1 MNPGDRP
8 TRGSHRP
15 WRVLAA
21 ILIAAAGAGRDP
33 KPNPVPIKTLVEPP
47 PGSYYH
53 GVFPG
58 SKNGMGGDITLHD
71 VKIYQHAVGKS
82 VAWVYFWNNWYE
94 NPHFPYQTASW
105 IRTNGSVPYIRL
117 MLLSSPTI
125 PRPDPV
131 YSLKN
136 IIDGKFDSL
145 FRNWMQD
152 ARRFGSPVIAEY
164 GVEVD
169 GWWFPWNGLYN
180 KEGGSNSDSVARFRE
195 AYRHIIRIA
204 REEGAYNLR
213 WVFHV
218 DPWDEPDEDWNKFE
232 NYYPGDEWI
241 DWVGAS
247 VYGRQLPS
255 DPEGVSF
262 RYQMDWVYGRM
273 QRLTDKPFIVCEFGT
288 IDDANQ
294 VAWTEAA
301 LSDLV
306 GGRWPKVIGF
316 SWWNTT
322 FKNDPATGGLSNMQV
337 QQNPKLQAVFR
348 KYVGRKHAVIRR
360 PISRFVTMNDH

>member
-1 MNPGDRP
+1 MISGDYP
-8 TRGSHRP
+8 MRGSHRL
-15 WRVLAA
+15 RLGLAA
-21 ILIAAAGAGRDP
+21 ILVTVASIGPDP
-33 KPNPVPIKTLVEPP
+33 QPRPIPLRTLAEPP
-47 PGSYYH
+47 AGSYYH

-58 SKNGMGGDITLHD
+58 SKDGMGADVTLSD
-71 VKIYQHAVGKS
+71 VKTYEHSVGKPL
-82 VAWVYFWNNWYE
+82 AWVYFWNNWYE
-94 NPHFPYQTASW
+94 DPRFPYQTASW
-105 IRTNGSVPYIRL
+105 IRANGSVPYIRM

-136 IIDGKFDSL
+136 IIDGNFDPL
-145 FRNWMQD
+145 LRNWMQD
-152 ARRFGSPVIAEY
+152 ARKFGSPVIAEY

-180 KEGGSNSDSVARFRE
+180 KEGGSYADSVARFRE
-195 AYRHIIRIA
+195 AYRHIILIA
-204 REEGAYNLR
+204 REEGAYNIR

-218 DPWDEPDEDWNKFE
+218 DPWDEPVADWNKFE

-255 DPEGVSF
+255 DPAGISF

-273 QRLTDKPFIVCEFGT
+273 QRMTQKPFIVCEFGT
-288 IDDANQ
+288 IKDAHQ
-294 VAWTEAA
+294 TAWTTAA
-301 LSDLV
+301 FSDLL

-316 SWWNTT
+316 SWWNAT
-322 FKNDPATGGLSNMQV
+322 FKNDPVTGRQSNMQV
-337 QQNPKLQAVFR
+337 QENPQLQAIFR
-348 KYVGRKHAVIRR
+348 HYVGGNQTVISR
-360 PISRFVTMNDH
+360 PISRFVTANGH